1 MRYEV
6 ANIMKV
12 SRILSVAGQLLVLT
26 VIYVAGEQLVQFFQ
40 VPLPG
45 SVVGM
50 VLLFVLL
57 TTGIIKVSQINETV
71 SFLLKHMAFFFIPIT
86 VGLLNY
92 GELFQ
97 NSGVVLLGSLIVSL
111 VIALGVFRL
120 TAGNLE
126 GRE

>member
-1 MRYEV
+1 
-6 ANIMKV
+6 MKI
-12 SRILSVAGQLLVLT
+12 SRILSVAGQLLVLI
-26 VIYVAGEQLVQFFQ
+26 VIYVVGEQLVQFFQ

-97 NSGVVLLGSLIVSL
+97 NSGIVLLGSLIVSL

-120 TAGNLE
+120 TSVNLE

>member
-1 MRYEV
+1 MM
-6 ANIMKV
+6 AKK
-12 SRILSVAGQLLVLT
+12 ILSIAGQLLIRIL
-26 VIYVAGEQLVQFFQ
+26 ISLAGAQLVQWFHL
-40 VPLPG
+40 PLPG

-50 VLLFVLL
+50 VLMFVLL
-57 TTGIIKVSQINETV
+57 STGVIKVSQINETV

-97 NSGVVLLGSLIVSL
+97 NSGVVLLGSLIASL

-120 TAGNLE
+120 TAVKLE